1 MLRATNDTAVASQI
15 ASESFRIL
23 IPDGLYPQVTD
34 EDPDVRV
41 PFLQQELPSG
51 NSDVSFKTVELNRR
65 EYFIYFIRK
74 QKR

>member
-15 ASESFRIL
+15 VSESFRIL
-23 IPDGLYPQVTD
+23 IPDGLYLQVTD